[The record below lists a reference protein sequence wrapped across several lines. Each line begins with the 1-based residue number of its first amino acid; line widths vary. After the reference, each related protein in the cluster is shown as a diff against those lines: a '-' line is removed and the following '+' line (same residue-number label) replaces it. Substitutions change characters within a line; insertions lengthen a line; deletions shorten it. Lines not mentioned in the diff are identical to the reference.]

1 MSGLLP
7 LIQRELRVAGR
18 VSRPIRADW
27 KTFGLAV
34 LAAAFLLLVFRLGG
48 GIGMLQGFFGLMTYA
63 LSRAPLLF
71 AGDQEAGSQS
81 LLRLA
86 GLNSVAVLWGSLL
99 GSLLLVL
106 EGTMLMAPVLIAGL
120 WLTGA
125 RPQGV
130 VLLAALPLVVLTFGT
145 IIRAVGRLCAR
156 TVAAA
161 HTIAFGL
168 AMLAVGLPVVLEW
181 LFAAHLGPVARRALY
196 LWGGLHDWIGIPST
210 CAGHDDGV
218 GAGRLVLRFLLWSV
232 FFGIVAT
239 GLFHR
244 QWSQSDGQR
253 GILSRWRDRWGGTA
267 AWRRR
272 QLPLGLD
279 AVYSWRLRRN
289 RSWVHGFLLVAAV
302 LCLVGVAVAVLLPWP
317 ALVVMAMGYVAA
329 VDTLL
334 HFAVSQPV
342 AEDRREGAFELLLTT
357 GLEPREVFDSLNAEA
372 QQLRRKADLAGVPL
386 LLVLLLLSLGKL
398 WQAGPT
404 QPHEWVAFGL
414 TWCWPLAYALSLRW
428 LSFAKPIWQAA
439 NAATLV
445 NESCPP
451 KTPTCLPLCSGALLW
466 FAVDG
471 TYVSLFAI
479 AILGLVMVVGWLAIR
494 ENAAADVDFAD
505 DDLRTVAAQPLPVE
519 QWVPLPKRKGGK
531 SPAPTE
537 SAR

>member
-7 LIQRELRVAGR
+7 LIQRELRAAAR
-18 VSRPIRADW
+18 ISPPIRTRW

-48 GIGMLQGFFGLMTYA
+48 GIGLFQVFFGMMTYA

-71 AGDQEAGSQS
+71 ASDQEAGSQS

-86 GLNSVAVLWGSLL
+86 GLNSAAVLWGSLL

-130 VLLAALPLVVLTFGT
+130 VLLTALPMVVLTFGT
-145 IIRAVGRLCAR
+145 MIRAVGRLCAR

-168 AMLAVGLPVVLEW
+168 ALLAVGLPLVLEW
-181 LFAAHLGPVARRALY
+181 LFGAHLGPVARRALHI
-196 LWGGLHDWIGIPST
+196 WGGLHDWTSLPST
-210 CAGHDDGV
+210 CAGHDEGT
-218 GAGRLVLRFLLWSV
+218 GAGRLILRLLLWSV
-232 FFGIVAT
+232 GFGILAT
-239 GLFHR
+239 ALFHR
-244 QWSQSDGQR
+244 QWSQSDGRR
-253 GILSRWRDRWGGTA
+253 GIFSRWRDVWIGTA
-267 AWRRR
+267 AWRRS
-272 QLPLGLD
+272 QLPLALD
-279 AVYSWRLRRN
+279 AAYSWRLRRN
-289 RSWVHGFLLVAAV
+289 RSWAHSFPLVAAV
-302 LCLVGVAVAVLLPWP
+302 LALVGLAVAVLLPWP
-317 ALVVMAMGYVAA
+317 ALIVTAMGYVAA

-342 AEDRREGAFELLLTT
+342 AEDRREGSFELLLTT
-357 GLEPREVFDSLNAEA
+357 NLEPREVFDGLIAEA
-372 QQLRRKADLAGVPL
+372 QRLRRKADLAGVPL

-398 WQAGPT
+398 WRDGAT
-404 QPHEWVAFGL
+404 QPHEWVALGL

-451 KTPTCLPLCSGALLW
+451 KTPTTLPICNGALLW
-466 FAVDG
+466 FGVDG
-471 TYVSLFAI
+471 TYISLFPI
-479 AILGLVMVVGWLAIR
+479 GILGLVMVGGWLAIR
-494 ENAAADVDFAD
+494 ETMAADVDFAD
-505 DDLRTVAAQPLPVE
+505 DDLRTVAAQSLPVE
-519 QWVPLPKRKGGK
+519 QWVALPKQKKGK
-531 SPAPTE
+531 APAPNE
-537 SAR
+537 PAG